1 MKTIN
6 QNQPSSLMRTAMV
19 KRSGV
24 VLLSAFSLLGFP
36 SCESDDDEEP
46 ISTQVS
52 QQDRNFALSSSQF
65 INAQIS
71 MSQLAL
77 KNGQDDSV
85 LEYSQMILDDNT
97 ASKIEFNAI
106 LDSKKVETSEGI
118 SPEIQ
123 TQINELTLLTGEAFD
138 ERYIDFQ
145 ILNLDNSVSMFENQV
160 DNGLNFTIKGF
171 AEKTLA
177 AIKDHKKE
185 AVLVRTEI
193 DIENL

>member
-1 MKTIN
+1 
-6 QNQPSSLMRTAMV
+6 MRTAMI

-24 VLLSAFSLLGFP
+24 VLLSAFFILGFA
-36 SCESDDDEEP
+36 SCESDDDEP
-46 ISTQVS
+46 ISDQIS
-52 QQDRNFALSSSQF
+52 QQDRNFSLSSSQF

-85 LEYSQMILDDNT
+85 LDYSRLILDENS
-97 ASKIEFNAI
+97 ASKIELNAI
-106 LDSKKVETSEGI
+106 LDSKKIETSEGI

-171 AEKTLA
+171 AEKALA

-185 AVLVRTEI
+185 AILVRTEI
-193 DIENL
+193 DIENI